1 MKNGFVSKEEQRKEI
16 EKFTLKYKS
25 NGGKIK
31 ICRASYRKPGP
42 PPKKPAQIK
51 IVREK

>member
-1 MKNGFVSKEEQRKEI
+1 MKNGFVSKREQRKEI
-16 EKFTLKYKS
+16 KKLTEKYKS

-42 PPKKPAQIK
+42 PPKKTAQIK
-51 IVREK
+51 IIREK